1 LDQSNQEVIVLTK
14 SLKDW
19 SGRSAKLLSKYNRVD
34 PAEVESIKAKLE
46 NAKTQLEKLQTEKA
60 AVDAT
65 VETLQAQVNANDTDR
80 ANLVQRANER
90 GRLAM
95 ELKRKYMASEKQLND
110 IKEKLVEA
118 EKKAQDTTS
127 DNSVSLFTQMYSK
140 RKEI

>member
-65 VETLQAQVNANDTDR
+65 VETLQVQVNANDTDR

>member
-1 LDQSNQEVIVLTK
+1 M
-14 SLKDW
+14 
-19 SGRSAKLLSKYNRVD
+19 D

-65 VETLQAQVNANDTDR
+65 VETLQVQVNANDTDR